1 MLWGKKGRGKKK
13 KPLDD
18 KIKVGSREATS
29 SNWAFWKGLFFPGSE
44 HNVVRIHTRAPTHAF
59 SFESAYMTTQSSC
72 TKSLVLHA
80 EGYNVLSVRPCVW
93 V

>member
-1 MLWGKKGRGKKK
+1 MLWEQGGGKKK
-13 KPLDD
+13 TLDD

-29 SNWAFWKGLFFPGSE
+29 SNWAFWKGLLFPGSE
-44 HNVVRIHTRAPTHAF
+44 HNVVRIHTRTPTHALC
-59 SFESAYMTTQSSC
+59 FESAYMTSQSSC

-80 EGYNVLSVRPCVW
+80 GGYNILSVRPCVY